1 MDAALKA
8 AKDGKEKYPDMI
20 QTDDITDITS
30 GEKKMVSLKDN
41 VYAMLNLRDY
51 SYMSAY
57 SKYYPNVCIK
67 GYSDQPGQKVSYGEQ
82 MVWQRWRL

>member
-1 MDAALKA
+1 
-8 AKDGKEKYPDMI
+8 MI
-20 QTDDITDITS
+20 LQDITS

-57 SKYYPNVCIK
+57 SKYYPDMKADADIVDIVPNVCIK